1 MPVKVSVSI
10 CVITGFS
17 ELLLSALGTFKT
29 LKIFKKDENSEEA
42 EHSVTG
48 TIIQNNH
55 KLRQPVSALWP
66 SLLL

>member
-29 LKIFKKDENSEEA
+29 LKIFKKDENSEA